1 MVTDEQLK
9 VWAEDSLNKVK
20 NMPEVARLST
30 KGNISYIHEFQV
42 VEKFRDNTINIPCES
57 YSTVLDAV
65 KAAEEILKE
74 NEDILYCT
82 IEIQVSKVEDTFFDT
97 VCEPIVGYVMRED

>member
-20 NMPEVARLST
+20 TMPEVARLST
-30 KGNISYIHEFQV
+30 KGDITYIYEFQV
-42 VEKFRDNTINIPCES
+42 VEKFKDNTINIPCES
-57 YSTVLDAV
+57 YPTVIDAV

-82 IEIQVSKVEDTFFDT
+82 IELQVSKAEDSFLDT
-97 VCEPIVGYVMRED
+97 VCEPLIGYVMRED